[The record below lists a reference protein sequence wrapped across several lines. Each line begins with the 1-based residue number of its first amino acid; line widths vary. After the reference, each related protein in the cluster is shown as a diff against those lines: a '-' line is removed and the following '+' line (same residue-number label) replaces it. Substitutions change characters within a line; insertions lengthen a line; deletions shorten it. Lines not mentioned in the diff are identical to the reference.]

1 VSLKFLARGKIS
13 SGQMIIARLCY
24 RSKPNYLIQETQF
37 KKNEGRGIMKILII
51 GGKGTIGKKVSDH
64 FSKKHEVLIAGR
76 NSGDIVVDIV
86 NSQSIEAM
94 FESTGK
100 VDAVVCIAG
109 EAKWAAF
116 DSMTEEDF
124 YIGLKNKLMG
134 QVNLV
139 RIGRTYLNAGG
150 SFTLSTGILADH
162 PVELTSSPAM
172 VNGAIHSFVKAVSLE
187 LQNGT
192 RINVVS
198 SGLVEDAVE
207 KYEAYFPGHNPIPMK
222 KVINGYVKSV
232 LGKGTGDIIRMYDNC

>member
-1 VSLKFLARGKIS
+1 
-13 SGQMIIARLCY
+13 
-24 RSKPNYLIQETQF
+24 
-37 KKNEGRGIMKILII
+37 MKILII
-51 GGKGTIGKKVSDH
+51 GGEGTIGKKVSSH

-94 FESTGK
+94 FESIGK
-100 VDAVVCIAG
+100 VDAVACIAG

-124 YIGLKNKLMG
+124 HIGLKSKLMG

-139 RIGRTYLNAGG
+139 RIGQNYLNAGG

-162 PVELTSSPAM
+162 PVELTTSPAM
-172 VNGAIHSFVKAVSLE
+172 VNGGIHSFVKAASLE
-187 LQNGT
+187 LKNGI

-207 KYEAYFPGHNPIPMK
+207 KYEAYFPGHNPIPMN
-222 KVINGYVKSV
+222 KVVNGYVKSIE
-232 LGKGTGDIIRMYDNC
+232 GKGTGEIIRMYDNC